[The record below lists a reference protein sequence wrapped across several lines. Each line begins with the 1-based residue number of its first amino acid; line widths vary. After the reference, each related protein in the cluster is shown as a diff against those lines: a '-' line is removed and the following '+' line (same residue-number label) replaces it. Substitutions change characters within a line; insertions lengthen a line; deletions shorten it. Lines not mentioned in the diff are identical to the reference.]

1 MTNSEEQV
9 ERRKHKLFRV
19 LRTVFVAVRPHFDT
33 VGRLIDIGMD
43 GLAFAYLDSEK
54 RARKSLELDIF
65 SKNGDFYLQKVP
77 CETISDLKAY
87 ESPFGPIIMRKCTV
101 KFEELTPRQKTDLER
116 FIKDHTIDEE

>member
-1 MTNSEEQV
+1 MSKGKKLV
-9 ERRKHKLFRV
+9 ERRRQKLFRV

-43 GLAFAYLDSEK
+43 GLAFAYLDIEK
-54 RARKSLELDIF
+54 RPRKSLELDIF
-65 SKNGDFYLQKVP
+65 SKDGDFYLQTIP

-101 KFEELTPRQKTDLER
+101 RFGDLTPDQKAQLEK
-116 FIKDHTIDEE
+116 FIQDHTIGEA